1 MDEQKSAD
9 NATALL
15 TEQSPTETQGVEEVQ
30 PSPLLQM
37 LLEQHA
43 ARDRPT
49 LPSRIEGIVVGTVAR
64 VDDEGAVWVRFPGTP
79 EDGVPARSMMAL
91 SGDDVGRTVAIMFE
105 ASDSSR
111 PLVTGPIVTPS
122 IQPDGEP
129 YTTYSDGRRVEISA
143 VDEIVLRCGKSS
155 ITLTRE
161 GKIELRGEYV
171 LSRSSGVNRIQ
182 GGAVEVN

>member
-9 NATALL
+9 NATSALAQEL
-15 TEQSPTETQGVEEVQ
+15 PVEVEELQ

-37 LLEQHA
+37 LLDQHA
-43 ARDRPT
+43 ARGLPA
-49 LPSRIEGIVVGTVAR
+49 LPSRIEGIVVGNVAGVGEDGSVR
-64 VDDEGAVWVRFPGTP
+64 VRFPGTP
-79 EDGVPARSMMAL
+79 EDGVPARSMMKLAD
-91 SGDDVGRTVAIMFE
+91 DDVGRTVAIMFE

-111 PLVTGPIVTPS
+111 PLITGPIVTPS

-129 YTTYSDGRRVEISA
+129 YVAYSDGRRVEISA
-143 VDEIVLRCGKSS
+143 ADEIVLRCGKSS